1 MSLGMPGMS
10 THKPSVLNL
19 VSTLRCVGACVGCNP
34 VITLLQSLKSPVTFS
49 AQALGQAAQV
59 LMYSRLTFLDA

>member
-49 AQALGQAAQV
+49 ACKIATFLRGI
-59 LMYSRLTFLDA
+59 SRLVNCNLS